1 MDDREKCMLYRI
13 DRLIDQIK
21 TMDAANEIWEVRIRK
36 AKEDWEEASASIAEG
51 LAEYELELK
60 ARQESRKKAQSVLE
74 FFFEPVLVSST
85 TDPTSET

>member
-36 AKEDWEEASASIAEG
+36 AKEDWEEVSASIAEG

-60 ARQESRKKAQSVLE
+60 ARQESRKKAQSVLG
-74 FFFEPVLVSST
+74 FFFEPVLVSET
-85 TDPTSET
+85 TDPISET